1 MQGMSARGISYCSSA
16 LLKKEGQL
24 GVGELEAGRKVEV
37 WGAGGGSS
45 SRGIEQGV
53 IIGGGNFT
61 CN

>member
-1 MQGMSARGISYCSSA
+1 M
-16 LLKKEGQL
+16 